1 MARTGRST
9 ARRVPSRGVAASV
22 ALALALALLAGCT
35 GTPEDDRSSSGT
47 TSPSAPTTE
56 AYTERWRPQFHY
68 SPPEGRLAD
77 PNGLV
82 WFEGEWHLFHQ
93 QDGTWAHAVST
104 DLVHWETLPTALEHD
119 ELGQALSGSVVV
131 DGANTSGL
139 FPAGEG
145 GLVAV
150 YTSTEGGEAQSL
162 AYSTDRGRTWERY
175 AGNPV
180 IPNDGRADFRD
191 PKVFWHEPTH
201 RWVMVVSV
209 GAGVELHGSP
219 DLLHWEPLSTFGEG
233 QGLHS
238 AVWECPDLFPLPL
251 DGDPDDARW
260 VLTVSVGDS
269 EETDGSTAQYFVG
282 DFDGTTFTR
291 DPATSPET
299 VQVTDVGQD
308 FYAAQT
314 FENAPDGRRLWLGW
328 MGDWRFP
335 YSAPTAPWQNAMS
348 VPRELSLRRVAPSA
362 SAPSGDVLP
371 DGGYVLAQA
380 PVPELEV
387 LDEETTTVTDLALAD
402 DETVLDAP
410 GTTYQVVAEVDT
422 GDADEVGLR
431 LRERRGEDG
440 AVEEATV
447 VGVGPG
453 GFFLDR
459 TQGGV
464 TTLPDRS
471 GADADFG
478 VRRAAAYAP
487 ADGVVHLRVLVDES
501 SVETF
506 VDGGAL
512 TGTMVV
518 YPGEGTDGLSVY
530 ARGGRATVRS
540 LEVTRLASIWR

>member
-1 MARTGRST
+1 MTRAGPAAAPRT
-9 ARRVPSRGVAASV
+9 PSRGVAVSA
-22 ALALALALLAGCT
+22 ALVLTLLAGCT
-35 GTPEDDRSSSGT
+35 GVPDDDRSPSGT
-47 TSPSAPTTE
+47 TSPPAAGPD
-56 AYTERWRPQFHY
+56 AYTEQWRPQFHY

-119 ELGQALSGSVVV
+119 ELGQALSGSAVV
-131 DGANTSGL
+131 DGGNTSGL
-139 FPAGEG
+139 FPEGEG

-150 YTSTEGGEAQSL
+150 YTSTEGGEAQSV
-162 AYSTDRGRTWERY
+162 AYSTDRGRTWERF

-180 IPNDGRADFRD
+180 IPNDGRTDFRD
-191 PKVFWHEPTH
+191 PKVFWHDPTS

-209 GAGVELHGSP
+209 GGVVELHGSP
-219 DLLHWEPLSTFGEG
+219 DLLDWEPLSTFGEG

-238 AVWECPDLFPLPL
+238 AVWECPDLFPLPV
-251 DGDPDDARW
+251 DGNPDDTRW
-260 VLTVSVGDS
+260 VLTVSVGAS
-269 EETDGSTAQYFVG
+269 EETAGSTAQYFVG
-282 DFDGTTFTR
+282 DFDGTTFVR
-291 DPATSPET
+291 DPTTPPET

-314 FENAPDGRRLWLGW
+314 FENAPDGRRLWMGW

-335 YSAPTAPWQNAMS
+335 YAAPTAPWQNAMS
-348 VPRELSLRRVAPSA
+348 VPRELSLRRVDPGAA
-362 SAPSGDVLP
+362 APSGEVLA

-387 LDEETTTVTDLALAD
+387 LDEETTTVTDLAVED
-402 DETVLDAP
+402 GDVVLDSP
-410 GTTYQVVAEVDT
+410 GGTFEVLAEIDV
-422 GDADEVGLR
+422 GDAEEVGLR
-431 LRERRGEDG
+431 VRERRGEDG
-440 AVEEATV
+440 SVAEATV
-447 VGVGPG
+447 VGVGPD

-464 TTLPDRS
+464 TTLLDRS

-478 VRRAAAYAP
+478 VRRTAAYAP
-487 ADGVVHLRVLVDES
+487 VDGVVRLRVLVDES
-501 SVETF
+501 SVEAF
-506 VDGGAL
+506 ADDGAL
-512 TGTMVV
+512 TGTLVV

-530 ARGGRATVRS
+530 ARGGTATVRS
-540 LEVTRLASIWR
+540 IEVTRLASIWR